1 MNQKEVIA
9 GELDKVP
16 AMAEFKPGSRYAHH
30 TPEWTR

>member
-1 MNQKEVIA
+1 MNQKDVIA

-16 AMAEFKPGSRYAHH
+16 AMAEFRPGSRDADH